1 VGTVR
6 CPPDLAWAPTSLS
19 VGLVIEADTA
29 NQELAADAA
38 LWSWLRAACAAV
50 RGSLPALPIAL
61 RVTTARRTT
70 RYAWSPDDAAADV
83 EMACDALIAS
93 GSYDRG
99 GVHGWYRS
107 VEQWQPM

>member
-1 VGTVR
+1 VV
-6 CPPDLAWAPTSLS
+6 
-19 VGLVIEADTA
+19 EADNA
-29 NQELAADAA
+29 NWELAADAA
-38 LWSWLRAACAAV
+38 LWPRLRAACAAV
-50 RGSLPALPIAL
+50 RGSLPDLPIEL

-83 EMACDALIAS
+83 EMAFDALIAS

-107 VEQWQPM
+107 VGQWQAF